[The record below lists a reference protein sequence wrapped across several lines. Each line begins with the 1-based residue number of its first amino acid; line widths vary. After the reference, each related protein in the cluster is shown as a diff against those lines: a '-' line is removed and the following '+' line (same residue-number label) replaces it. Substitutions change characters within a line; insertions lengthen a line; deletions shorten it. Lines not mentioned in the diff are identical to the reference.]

1 VLISLIGQ
9 SGSDGSS
16 ERLFADIIPWIGLLA
31 VIIVIGGL
39 CAILIR
45 RRMNA
50 ASVDSHLGYTLE
62 DLRALRDS
70 GKLTEEEFKAARLAM
85 IQGISKQDEPV

>member
-1 VLISLIGQ
+1 MLISLIGQ

-16 ERLFADIIPWIGLLA
+16 ERLFADILPWIGLLA
-31 VIIVIGGL
+31 LIIVIGGA

-50 ASVDSHLGYTLE
+50 SIDGTDLGYTLE
-62 DLRALRDS
+62 DLRVLRDS
-70 GKLTEEEFKAARLAM
+70 GKLTEEEFQAARLAM